1 MRRILL
7 FWMIFASASLS
18 ATASPPDSVGPNV
31 LDTGFRLKVEADWVY
46 VNTSVRDSQNRT
58 NMLGLGK
65 EDFLLYEDQVLQ
77 PVGSCTPAET
87 SFNLLLLMDVSAST
101 SPFIHILRDSAL
113 RFARQ
118 LSPTDRI
125 AIMTFSSG
133 SRLILPFTNDRARLK
148 SALRFVTPEGATAFY
163 DALMAAVRTVGRTT
177 GRKAIVVFSDGVDNQ
192 LLNPRDGSETTF
204 SELLDV
210 ARESDCLVYSIFL
223 PPTDE
228 AEATHPAVLKAQ
240 QQMQTLSS
248 ETGAK
253 MYTLRKVEELSTNYS
268 EIAQDLRFIYTL
280 AYAPS
285 PSAPPGWRTL
295 RVEVKGHPELSV
307 RARAGYFKKQESEVR
322 TQKSE

>member
-18 ATASPPDSVGPNV
+18 ATASPPDSVGPV

-125 AIMTFSSG
+125 AIMTFSSA
-133 SRLILPFTNDRARLK
+133 SRLILPFTNDRARLN
-148 SALRFVTPEGATAFY
+148 SA
-163 DALMAAVRTVGRTT
+163 
-177 GRKAIVVFSDGVDNQ
+177 
-192 LLNPRDGSETTF
+192 
-204 SELLDV
+204 
-210 ARESDCLVYSIFL
+210 
-223 PPTDE
+223 
-228 AEATHPAVLKAQ
+228 
-240 QQMQTLSS
+240 
-248 ETGAK
+248 
-253 MYTLRKVEELSTNYS
+253 
-268 EIAQDLRFIYTL
+268 
-280 AYAPS
+280 
-285 PSAPPGWRTL
+285 
-295 RVEVKGHPELSV
+295 
-307 RARAGYFKKQESEVR
+307 
-322 TQKSE
+322 